1 MPATG
6 TVPSIA
12 LLRQAVTVAV
22 AGMARSYE
30 RWSTPARVA
39 PPIASGARLA
49 IPRTADVLTL
59 LRKSSAM
66 LQNRCGR
73 DALE

>member
-6 TVPSIA
+6 TLPSIA

-30 RWSTPARVA
+30 RWSTPARVV

-49 IPRTADVLTL
+49 IPPDCRRIDFAPQVECHVPESLRARRT
-59 LRKSSAM
+59 
-66 LQNRCGR
+66 
-73 DALE
+73 